1 MNSNRV
7 PAQRIPI
14 LKVVNFF
21 SWIIIIMY
29 MRLKFQSTG
38 HLKPSKYL
46 YWELLFSAK
55 IRTTWYLWGD
65 FQCLKCSIFFHRSS
79 LFHIWGL
86 SSKAWTL
93 WTLRTCLNPYPIV
106 QILIKSFL
114 GLGGGQIS
122 SNQKTSF
129 TKKFSIDPRNLIP
142 DGCSQIQNLHFINYP
157 HLCFHCQILLIQ
169 SNYKYTNQ
177 IIIWY

>member
-1 MNSNRV
+1 MEFSEQQQCGMNSNRV

-46 YWELLFSAK
+46 YWELLFSAEF
-55 IRTTWYLWGD
+55 RTTWYLWGD
-65 FQCLKCSIFFHRSS
+65 FQCLKCSIFFYRSS

-93 WTLRTCLNPYPIV
+93 WTIRTCLNPYPIV
-106 QILIKSFL
+106 QNWIKSFF
-114 GLGGGQIS
+114 GLGRGFFSSKWKIS
-122 SNQKTSF
+122 KTVFFYMPWS
-129 TKKFSIDPRNLIP
+129 TSKLR
-142 DGCSQIQNLHFINYP
+142 
-157 HLCFHCQILLIQ
+157 
-169 SNYKYTNQ
+169 
-177 IIIWY
+177 